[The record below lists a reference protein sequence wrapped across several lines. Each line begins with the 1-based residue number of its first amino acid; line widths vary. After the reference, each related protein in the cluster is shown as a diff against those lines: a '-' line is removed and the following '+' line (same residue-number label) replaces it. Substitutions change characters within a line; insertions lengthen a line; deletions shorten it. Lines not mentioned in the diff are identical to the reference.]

1 MIHTKGYSLMETL
14 IVISLMSMLTVAVGT
29 LIVSFYR
36 TNSFTLER
44 TLALESARRGVLSV
58 ATDIREARYG
68 DNGAYPVVRLG
79 PYEMVFYADTDKSG
93 DIEQVRYFVQDG
105 VLQKGIV
112 RPTGSPAVYTD
123 TEAIADVIPYVQNQA
138 QGVPLFTFY
147 ASTSAEL
154 ANTSAIRDLR
164 FVEIRILADVNP
176 IRAPDVVQLTGS
188 ATLRG
193 VKE

>member
-1 MIHTKGYSLMETL
+1 MKAYSLVETL
-14 IVISLMSMLTVAVGT
+14 LVISLMAMLTTLTGT

-36 TNSFTLER
+36 TNTYALER
-44 TLALESARRGVLSV
+44 TLALESARRGVLSI

-68 DNGAYPVVRLG
+68 DNGAYPVVSLS
-79 PYEMVFYADTDKSG
+79 PYEMVFYADTDVPG
-93 DIEQVRYFVQDG
+93 DIERVRYFIQDG

-112 RPTGSPAVYTD
+112 RPEGSPATYTGA
-123 TEAIADVIPYVQNQA
+123 EVIAQAIPYVRNEA
-138 QGVPLFTFY
+138 QSVPLFTFY

-154 ANTSAIRDLR
+154 VSNTAIRDLR
-164 FVEIRILADVNP
+164 FVEITILTDVNP
-176 IRAPDVVQLTGS
+176 VRAPEVVELTGS

>member
-1 MIHTKGYSLMETL
+1 MIRMKAYSLMETL

-58 ATDIREARYG
+58 ATDIRESRYG
-68 DNGAYPVVRLG
+68 DNGAYPVVRLD

-93 DIEQVRYFVQDG
+93 DIEQVRYFIQDG

-112 RPTGSPAVYTD
+112 RPTGSPAVYTS
-123 TEAIADVIPYVQNQA
+123 EEIVAEVIPYVQNQA

-147 ASTSAEL
+147 ASTSEQL
-154 ANTSAIRDLR
+154 SNTSAIRDLR
-164 FVEIRILADVNP
+164 FVEIRIMTDVNP
-176 IRAPDVVQLTGS
+176 VRAPDVVQLTGS